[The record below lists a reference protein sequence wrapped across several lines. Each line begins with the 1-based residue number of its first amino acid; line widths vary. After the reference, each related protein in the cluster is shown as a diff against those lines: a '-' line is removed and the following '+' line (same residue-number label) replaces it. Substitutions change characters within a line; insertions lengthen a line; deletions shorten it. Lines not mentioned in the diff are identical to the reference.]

1 MQRDVS
7 AIEAKIRE
15 LTTQAEHIVE
25 KYPEDE
31 NVTKEELNRLN
42 EKFAKLSDALK
53 LREEKLGQAG
63 NLQTFLRDMA
73 EFQVK
78 IKIIVFMLHFLTIDL
93 FVELLTFLRL
103 KLSKCQKKI
112 RRFST
117 PTNFHSKI
125 FYQFC

>member
-15 LTTQAEHIVE
+15 LTTQAENIVE

-42 EKFAKLSDALK
+42 EKFEKLSDALK

-78 IKIIVFMLHFLTIDL
+78 MKIPLFMLHVLTLNL
-93 FVELLTFLRL
+93 FVELLAIKKFNFLA
-103 KLSKCQKKI
+103 I
-112 RRFST
+112 
-117 PTNFHSKI
+117 
-125 FYQFC
+125 

>member
-15 LTTQAEHIVE
+15 LTTQAENIVE

-42 EKFAKLSDALK
+42 EKFEKLSDALK

-78 IKIIVFMLHFLTIDL
+78 NKNHAFLSYM
-93 FVELLTFLRL
+93 F
-103 KLSKCQKKI
+103 
-112 RRFST
+112 
-117 PTNFHSKI
+117 
-125 FYQFC
+125 

>member
-15 LTTQAEHIVE
+15 LTTQAENIVE

-78 IKIIVFMLHFLTIDL
+78 IKI
-93 FVELLTFLRL
+93 
-103 KLSKCQKKI
+103 
-112 RRFST
+112 RRFYVT
-117 PTNFHSKI
+117 CFN
-125 FYQFC
+125 Y